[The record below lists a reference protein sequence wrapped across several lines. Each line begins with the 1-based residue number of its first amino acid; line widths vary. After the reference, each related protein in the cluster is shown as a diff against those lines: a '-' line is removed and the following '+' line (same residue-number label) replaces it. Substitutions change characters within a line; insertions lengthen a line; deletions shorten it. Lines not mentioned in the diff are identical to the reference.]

1 MHLSVTPQPIG
12 IFPLPASY
20 LLLPAVSDGAAAHKT
35 LLQGRLPVS
44 LPDSWEFYQLALTS
58 DSEAAYQALAD
69 DSSAEA
75 TFNRFVLKPDPA
87 QYDILRQE
95 FAGELRSLLDVVAY
109 TVGFRSDPPER
120 GQAQAERLALILM
133 AQATQALEQ
142 DAPERAMTLLT
153 EAAHVVRPVSP
164 MFAAQLLGTL
174 ATTQYHHHGA
184 DFALIQQYQEALK
197 ILEAS
202 DLAETRAELWLNLG
216 IVYQDLANGRR
227 GALLEA
233 VKCYQKA
240 LAVIT
245 RDNHP
250 EAYALAQSNLALA
263 YLAMPLQEASDQL
276 RIGIAVQ
283 SLREALKV
291 YTPES
296 HADQW
301 ASAQLN
307 LANAYQYLPSSHPE
321 ENLAQAVELYEE
333 VLAVRR
339 PETDPVGYGRVL
351 ANQGNALAHLGIFTH
366 AIPKLAEAQALFEAH
381 GETEAAQSVAD
392 VLAQVKTAQ
401 AQAEA
406 EKHNGAVSA
415 PAI

>member
-1 MHLSVTPQPIG
+1 MPLSVTPQPIG

-20 LLLPAVSDGAAAHKT
+20 LLLPPVADGAAAQES
-35 LLQGRLPVS
+35 LLQGRLPAS
-44 LPDSWEFYQLALTS
+44 LPDPWQFYHLALS
-58 DSEAAYQALAD
+58 GDSEAAYQALVG
-69 DSSAEA
+69 DSSPEA
-75 TFNRFVLKPDPA
+75 AFNRFVLKPDPN
-87 QYDILRQE
+87 QYAALSLE
-95 FAGELRSLLDVVAY
+95 FEGELRSLLDVVAY
-109 TVGFRSDPPER
+109 TLGFCADPPER
-120 GQAQAERLALILM
+120 GAVQAERLAFILM

-153 EAAHVVRPVSP
+153 EAAKVARPISP

-174 ATTQYHHHGA
+174 ATTQYHHRGA
-184 DFALIQQYQEALK
+184 DFSLIQQYQEALT

-233 VKCYQKA
+233 VKCYQRA

-245 RDNHP
+245 IDNHP

-291 YTPES
+291 YAPES
-296 HADQW
+296 HPDQW

-366 AIPKLAEAQALFEAH
+366 AIPKLVEARALFETH
-381 GETEAAQSVAD
+381 GETEAALSVTD
-392 VLAQVKTAQ
+392 LLAQAKTAQ